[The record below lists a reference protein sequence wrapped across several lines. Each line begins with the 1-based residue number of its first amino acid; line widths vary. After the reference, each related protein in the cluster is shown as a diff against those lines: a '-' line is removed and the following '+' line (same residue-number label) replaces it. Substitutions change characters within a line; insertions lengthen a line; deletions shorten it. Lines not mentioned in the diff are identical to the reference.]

1 MRYSRYFVLC
11 VVLAWAVAALAAP
24 IDELRA
30 HYRELTENVA
40 TNPFGMPLGVQS
52 SEQGD
57 KVSAEVYGVVD
68 QAFSVVAEILG
79 DARAWCGFML
89 LSVNVKSCALET
101 GAAGSAL
108 VLYIGRKDYQ
118 TPQQAY
124 EMRYVFRSTR
134 DAQHAEIY
142 LDADGGPLGTRD
154 NHIHLDALAVDGR
167 TLVHFTSSMRL
178 GTVSRMAT
186 ATYLATLGSGKI
198 GFSSMPDAS
207 GKPVPV
213 KGVQAMIERNVV
225 RYFLALQIYVDT
237 RALTES
243 ERFEQQ
249 INRWFDYTERFHA
262 QLYELPKAEYLAN
275 KRRERDNQ
283 VALQR
288 RLDNPKA
295 QP

>member
-11 VVLAWAVAALAAP
+11 LVLAWAADVSAASL
-24 IDELRA
+24 DELRA

-52 SEQGD
+52 NEQGD

-68 QAFSVVAEILG
+68 QAFSVVADILG
-79 DARAWCGFML
+79 DVHAWCEFML
-89 LSVNVKSCALET
+89 VSVNVKSCTLEAEAT
-101 GAAGSAL
+101 GNAL

-124 EMRYVFRSTR
+124 EMRYVFRSSR

-154 NHIHLDALAVDGR
+154 NHIRLDALEVDGH

-207 GKPVPV
+207 GKPVPI
-213 KGVQAMIERNVV
+213 KGVQAMIERNVM
-225 RYFLALQIYVDT
+225 RYFLALQAYVDT
-237 RALTES
+237 RAIAPS

-249 INRWFDYTERFHA
+249 INRWFDYTERFHT
-262 QLYELPKAEYLAN
+262 QLYELPKTEYLAN

-283 VALQR
+283 VELQT
-288 RLDNPKA
+288 RLDKPK
-295 QP
+295 QRP